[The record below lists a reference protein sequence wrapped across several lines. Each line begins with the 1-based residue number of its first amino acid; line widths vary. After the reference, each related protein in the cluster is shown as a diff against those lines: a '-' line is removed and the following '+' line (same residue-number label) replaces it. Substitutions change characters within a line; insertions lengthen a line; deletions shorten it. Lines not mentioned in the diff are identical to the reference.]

1 MMIQAIKILLLI
13 LILFPACQRGKE
25 TRYIPLSKA
34 DKSFVTYTELDEIP
48 FIHSNGFE
56 FKLIV
61 ESKTISTAQSE
72 TKHPRDNYSTYEV
85 LKCRL
90 TSVEPELNILMNLL
104 PKDFRPELSFR
115 INSESFYHAG
125 LYLDTETLADMD
137 SIVLNNETYFD
148 VFLIEKP
155 VYDSLIIMPLAIL
168 YTKDEGIIKINM
180 SNNETFTINR

>member
-1 MMIQAIKILLLI
+1 MMIKVIKILLLI

-25 TRYIPLSKA
+25 TMYIPLSEA
-34 DKSFVTYTELDEIP
+34 DKSFVTYSELDEIP
-48 FIHSNGFE
+48 FVHSNGFE

-72 TKHPRDNYSTYEV
+72 TKHPRDNYFTYEI

-90 TSVEPELNILMNLL
+90 TSVEPELYILINLL
-104 PKDFRPELSFR
+104 PKDYRPELNFR

-155 VYDSLIIMPLAIL
+155 VYDSLIIIPSAIL
-168 YTKDEGIIKINM
+168 YTKDQGIIKINM